1 MKARILVIEDEMSI
15 NDLLCM
21 NLEIAGYETVGYLD
35 GNEAYE
41 AIIQDHAFQCAL
53 VDIML
58 PGRDGYSL
66 LPKLKQYE
74 IPVIFLT
81 AKGDIASKIKG
92 LKDGAEDYIV
102 KPFEML
108 EVMVRLEKVLERNGT
123 VQEQIQ
129 IGDVII
135 DTASRTVTKLGMEI
149 YLKPMEYNCLMVFA
163 KNPNKALTRNQIL
176 QELWNEEFCGETRTV
191 DAHVGRIRKN
201 LAGRIRLKQ
210 FPESVTDL
218 RWIYETLNKDL
229 FSDYMYH
236 SVGIVR
242 DLSLY
247 HLLLEKS
254 EYTEYQQL

>member
-102 KPFEML
+102 KPFETVEL
-108 EVMVRLEKVLERNGT
+108 LARIEVVLRRKHKSNNTIHYGDITMNIDEHT
-123 VQEQIQ
+123 VKK
-129 IGDVII
+129 GDDYVSLTPKEFDILAFFLQNQDI
-135 DTASRTVTKLGMEI
+135 
-149 YLKPMEYNCLMVFA
+149 
-163 KNPNKALTRNQIL
+163 ALTRERL
-176 QELWNEEFCGETRTV
+176 LATVWGYEFMGETRTV
-191 DAHVGRIRKN
+191 DIHVQQIRKKMGLHN
-201 LAGRIRLKQ
+201 KLVTIPKLGYRL
-210 FPESVTDL
+210 E
-218 RWIYETLNKDL
+218 RNN
-229 FSDYMYH
+229 
-236 SVGIVR
+236 
-242 DLSLY
+242 
-247 HLLLEKS
+247 
-254 EYTEYQQL
+254 